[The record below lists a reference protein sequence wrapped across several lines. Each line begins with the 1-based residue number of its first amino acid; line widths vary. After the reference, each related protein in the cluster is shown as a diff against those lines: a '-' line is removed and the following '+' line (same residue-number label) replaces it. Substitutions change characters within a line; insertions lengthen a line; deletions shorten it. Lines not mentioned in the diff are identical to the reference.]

1 MYSMSTKTAQIHTIL
16 TFPYVGT
23 HSRWFLFTYI
33 DMAYIYTITVCSNHV
48 NQHTKKKTTKHYI
61 PTLLKPYSFLKGQ
74 KPELCLNTGL
84 GDGCKYNIYSN
95 EII

>member
-33 DMAYIYTITVCSNHV
+33 DMAYIYTN
-48 NQHTKKKTTKHYI
+48 N
-61 PTLLKPYSFLKGQ
+61 
-74 KPELCLNTGL
+74 GL
-84 GDGCKYNIYSN
+84 
-95 EII
+95 

>member
-48 NQHTKKKTTKHYI
+48 NQHTKKKDHK
-61 PTLLKPYSFLKGQ
+61 TLYSDSF
-74 KPELCLNTGL
+74 EA
-84 GDGCKYNIYSN
+84 I
-95 EII
+95 